1 MRLLNPVGTVLSSG
15 NYALLRAV
23 YLLKFDIVDR
33 LGLESVFEFESATV
47 LCRDLLLDVML
58 FLLGEFSLLRLLL
71 PRLPL
76 AEDSLNMDMEFLRV
90 KQKIV
95 ILDMGIWQRDITRT
109 TCKHRKR
116 SKLTLA

>member
-1 MRLLNPVGTVLSSG
+1 MRLLNPAGTVLSSG

-33 LGLESVFEFESATV
+33 LGFESVFEFESATV

-90 KQKIV
+90 NKK
-95 ILDMGIWQRDITRT
+95 
-109 TCKHRKR
+109 
-116 SKLTLA
+116 SF